1 MLSLEVTTSLGAVQA
16 LEKTLAHFSQQF
28 GLKPVEIAA
37 HLHGREGFVEVRI
50 SGDTLEGS
58 ERHDPEAVLKQ
69 LSAHVERQ
77 YGLTTVHYLLHMH
90 SQRDESVGHLVV
102 KINLGPPVGLEFTS
116 EEFDEAVRE
125 YASTLPR

>member
-1 MLSLEVTTSLGAVQA
+1 MLTLEVTTVLGAVEA
-16 LEKTLAHFSQQF
+16 LDRTLRHFTEQF

-50 SGDTLEGS
+50 SGDALEGS
-58 ERHDPEAVLKQ
+58 ERQDPERVLKQ
-69 LSAHVERQ
+69 LATHVERE
-77 YGLTTVHYLLHMH
+77 YGLSTVHYLLHMH
-90 SQRDESVGHLVV
+90 SDPDESVGHLVV

-125 YASTLPR
+125 YAATLPR